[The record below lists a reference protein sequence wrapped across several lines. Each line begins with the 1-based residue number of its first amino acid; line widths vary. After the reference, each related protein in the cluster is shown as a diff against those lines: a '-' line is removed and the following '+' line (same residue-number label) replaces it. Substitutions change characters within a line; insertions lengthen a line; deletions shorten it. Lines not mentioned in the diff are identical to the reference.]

1 MVHPAQPLDTGRRD
15 GDRLGASVRGP
26 AQVTDSEIQ
35 GRTNVQII
43 SGRELDQS
51 SKNKGRKR
59 NNSVHVYMHM
69 FTYIHICV
77 CMYIHIYIYVLKQ
90 KR

>member
-1 MVHPAQPLDTGRRD
+1 MVHPAQPLDTGHRD

-35 GRTNVQII
+35 GRANVQI

-59 NNSVHVYMHM
+59 NSVHVYTHM